1 MTDAEHQCSGMGT
14 NEALLRSEISFWQ
27 ELITSCDGT
36 QAPEALERMHQ
47 ALALAQCRLERL
59 FGGYQEA
66 VRAGRQKP
74 DNVYRFRSSA

>member
-1 MTDAEHQCSGMGT
+1 MTDKEHRCSGMVT

-36 QAPEALERMHQ
+36 QAPETLERMHQ

-59 FGGYQEA
+59 FGGYQQARE
-66 VRAGRQKP
+66 VGCERP
-74 DNVYRFRSSA
+74 DNVYRLRSSA